1 MNITFSGSIRRNIK
15 GPGDMFKLF
24 ITIRREELSEVEFKK
39 LILIV
44 DRELRLTQR
53 A

>member
-1 MNITFSGSIRRNIK
+1 
-15 GPGDMFKLF
+15 MFKLF